1 MDEAGRRRPRKRAR
15 RRTRRRAPHRPHTET
30 MSTLTISANAR
41 ALGAVKVRAADAS
54 RVLRAPSAAA
64 NPPSFAP
71 RRRCRLRDL
80 RFARASDRN
89 DASPVAQGLG
99 QLRFIRRST
108 RLDSIPVSRLPALAH
123 RDRRPLAQ
131 APAGLS
137 TRKSAAA
144 TARNA
149 RVVRVS
155 AALSAKTLK
164 PTVRETRRR
173 SRRSGVL
180 SLSDRC
186 EPHVLT
192 RGK

>member
-1 MDEAGRRRPRKRAR
+1 LRRLASRRARVGPERRVAGRSGLR
-15 RRTRRRAPHRPHTET
+15 
-30 MSTLTISANAR
+30 SI
-41 ALGAVKVRAADAS
+41 ALY
-54 RVLRAPSAAA
+54 
-64 NPPSFAP
+64 PP
-71 RRRCRLRDL
+71 
-80 RFARASDRN
+80 
-89 DASPVAQGLG
+89 
-99 QLRFIRRST
+99 I
-108 RLDSIPVSRLPALAH
+108 DSIRVPSPVSRLPALAH

-137 TRKSAAA
+137 ARKSAAA